1 MFSNKRYARRI
12 DVEMVFQHPDSNFD
26 SADNCAVLFGNYQ
39 MICEF
44 LDCYLMFLI

>member
-1 MFSNKRYARRI
+1 MRNELMLKWVSNI
-12 DVEMVFQHPDSNFD
+12 LISNFD
-26 SADNCAVLFGNYQ
+26 SADNCAVLFGNYR